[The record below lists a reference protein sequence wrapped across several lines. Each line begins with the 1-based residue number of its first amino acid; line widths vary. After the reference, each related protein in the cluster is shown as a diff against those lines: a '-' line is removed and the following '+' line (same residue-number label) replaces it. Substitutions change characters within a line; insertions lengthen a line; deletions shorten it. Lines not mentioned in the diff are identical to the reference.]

1 MADKAAKESMTHFVG
16 NISTENFSV
25 PTILLLLSPYNSVD
39 YRGGPALTRWDGWSA
54 GLVGRQIKCRRRKWN
69 GGGGPGALG

>member
-1 MADKAAKESMTHFVG
+1 MSMADKAAKESMTHFVG

-39 YRGGPALTRWDGWSA
+39 YRGGPGRSA
-54 GLVGRQIKCRRRKWN
+54 AWHLPGGTVGPPAW
-69 GGGGPGALG
+69 